1 MDAAIGLATAI
12 GAACVGSALALAI
25 EDVFPGSD
33 LLDARAVPPGNAFR
47 GRSDRT
53 SWARHR
59 VLQRRRRKAL
69 AREVPQFLDLLASA
83 AAGGLAAPR
92 AVEQAVREIR
102 GPLATELEAVL
113 ERVALG
119 HRWRDELLAISER
132 LELADLRRAVIVLA
146 RSEKLGVSLASATA
160 DLAAEVR
167 AARHALAEERARKAP
182 VKMLFPLV
190 SMVLP
195 AFLLL
200 TVVPVLV
207 STLGSM

>member
-1 MDAAIGLATAI
+1 MAAAI
-12 GAACVGSALALAI
+12 GAACFGGALALAI
-25 EDVFPGSD
+25 EDAFPGAELVEGERVDQGEAS
-33 LLDARAVPPGNAFR
+33 RT
-47 GRSDRT
+47 RSGGPADGPSPIRL
-53 SWARHR
+53 R
-59 VLQRRRRKAL
+59 VLRRRRRKAL
-69 AREVPQFLDLLASA
+69 EREVPQFLDLLASA

-92 AVEQAVREIR
+92 AVDRAVQELR
-102 GPLATELEAVL
+102 GPLATELAVVL
-113 ERVALG
+113 ERVSLG
-119 HRWRDELLAISER
+119 HRWRDELLAIAER
-132 LELADLRRAVIVLA
+132 LGLADLRRAVVVLT
-146 RSEKLGVSLASATA
+146 RSEKLGVSLAASTA

-167 AARHALAEERARKAP
+167 ASRRALAEERARKAP